1 MTKRI
6 FRSIC
11 MIAVIVLLVAL
22 ILLFNVLYEY
32 FSIIQQRELQ
42 DELVFAAKGVEN
54 DGIIYLN
61 SLSQTSARITW
72 ISHDGKVL
80 YDTVIDPDGMEDHN
94 EREEIREAFET
105 GYGESIRYSA
115 SLLSRQLYVAERL
128 EDGSV
133 LRLSSP
139 QASVLVLFKDLI
151 IPILFILLGAV
162 LMSFFLSLGVSRK
175 IAGLLN
181 ELDADNLEQI
191 SEYEELKPLYH
202 SITAQ
207 KKRLA
212 NQEATLRQK
221 EDQFTAATEG
231 MSEGILLIGKKRV
244 ILSINTA
251 ALSFFDVEKDAVGR
265 DICAIDPH
273 YHLETLLEEA
283 ETEHYAERIYKKG
296 DSFYQLI
303 ANPIISE
310 GKTIGLCVIILDTTE
325 KTKNEA
331 LRREFTANVSHE
343 LKTPLHAISGYAEL
357 LSSGLVRE
365 EDVPG
370 FLNQIHAESGRMIRL
385 IEDIIRLSSLD
396 EGESESGKTP
406 LDLFASVSLSVDSLR
421 ERAEKANISLTL
433 SGMSVT
439 LVAIP
444 TLINAI
450 TENLV
455 TNAIKYNRPGGS
467 VRITVGQDDKNAIL
481 MVEDTGIGIAKEH
494 HDRLFERFYRVD
506 KSHSKAVGGTGLGL
520 SIVKHAAAYHK
531 AQIILE
537 SEEGVGTEIKI
548 LFPKLENELK

>member
-1 MTKRI
+1 
-6 FRSIC
+6 

-520 SIVKHAAAYHK
+520 SIVKHAVRLHRGT
-531 AQIILE
+531 IRLD
-537 SEEGVGTEIKI
+537 SEPGVGTKVTVT
-548 LFPKLENELK
+548 LPK

>member
-520 SIVKHAAAYHK
+520 SIVKHAVRLHRGT
-531 AQIILE
+531 IRLD
-537 SEEGVGTEIKI
+537 SEPGVGTKVTVT
-548 LFPKLENELK
+548 LPK

>member
-1 MTKRI
+1 
-6 FRSIC
+6 
-11 MIAVIVLLVAL
+11 MIAVTVLLVAL

-54 DGIIYLN
+54 DGIVYLN
-61 SLSQTSARITW
+61 SLSHTSARITW

-105 GYGESIRYSA
+105 GYGESIRFSA

-283 ETEHYAERIYKKG
+283 ETEHYAERVYKKG

-433 SGMSVT
+433 SGESVT

-520 SIVKHAAAYHK
+520 SIVKHAVRLHRGT
-531 AQIILE
+531 IRLD
-537 SEEGVGTEIKI
+537 SEPGVGTKVTVT
-548 LFPKLENELK
+548 LPK

>member
-11 MIAVIVLLVAL
+11 MIAVTVLLVAL

-54 DGIIYLN
+54 DGIVYLN
-61 SLSQTSARITW
+61 SLSHTSARITW

-105 GYGESIRYSA
+105 GYGESIRFSA

-433 SGMSVT
+433 SGESVT

-481 MVEDTGIGIAKEH
+481 TVEDNGIGIAKEH

-520 SIVKHAAAYHK
+520 SIVKHAVRLHRGT
-531 AQIILE
+531 IRLD
-537 SEEGVGTEIKI
+537 SEPGVGTKVTVT
-548 LFPKLENELK
+548 LPK